1 MSDRRNLPPHR
12 ACKRDFQ
19 AAREF
24 SRAHNHGAIVR
35 TRAQSPAWPPA
46 VVVRPVEAIV
56 ANDRGASRAKEVER
70 A

>member
-1 MSDRRNLPPHR
+1 MSERRNLPPHR

-19 AAREF
+19 ASREF
-24 SRAHNHGAIVR
+24 SRAHNHAAIVR

-46 VVVRPVEAIV
+46 VVVRTGEAPV
-56 ANDRGASRAKEVER
+56 AKEVER